1 MTINVPRNVKVSTFI
16 KEVVKNLDQRQ
27 TEFDVYTDHYG
38 QMIYMSNPQPQK
50 ITIVTD
56 GCGNITIY
64 AA

>member
-1 MTINVPRNVKVSTFI
+1 MTYSVPKNVKVSTYISKIINEI
-16 KEVVKNLDQRQ
+16 KKQPR
-27 TEFDVYTDHYG
+27 EFTVYTDQYG
-38 QMIYMSNPQPQK
+38 QMIFMSNPQPQK